1 MSKDGCIHYLFEAQ
15 AKRMP
20 NAIAL
25 VLDDK
30 RLTYRE
36 LNRQADQLARYLQ
49 TCGVGPETLV
59 GLFVNRSM
67 EMVVGVLGILKTG
80 GAYVPLDPQYPSE
93 RLQMIRCDT
102 ELKVI
107 VTTTELLDE
116 WYHTDDKLELVDICE
131 VIQSAG
137 SQDSQ
142 FALPRSTS
150 NQLAYTLYTSG
161 STGTPKG
168 VMVEHWS
175 VLTLLHGFERVA
187 PSGEKLVGTSV
198 CPFSFD
204 VSAWE
209 LFSNLCFGGTLHILR
224 PDRFADPKRFA
235 GYLID
240 QGVTSTYIPPALLSG
255 VVSELERQG
264 GPVPLNRILV
274 GVEPIKQGVLQRF
287 RDLSERM
294 CIVNG
299 YGPTETTI
307 CATFFSFQA
316 AKDPNRRTPIG
327 EAVPGYKVYIV
338 DNDFEPV
345 FQGAAGEILVGGPG
359 LARGYFNRPGLTA
372 SQFIPS
378 PFDAEGERLYRT
390 GDLAH
395 YLADGNIEFLGRAD
409 HQVKIRGFRIELGE
423 IEATLSRHPAVAKSV
438 ILAREDTPGDRR
450 LVAYVVLGQGENLT
464 IDEMRDFLRDKL
476 PVYMVPSF
484 FVLLETLP
492 LTPNGKVDRQALP
505 APGRARAVREETFV
519 APRTPLEEMLAG
531 IWAEVLG
538 LESVGVR
545 DNFFELGGHSLLA
558 TQVISRVRD
567 AFQIELPLR
576 ALFEAPTIADLAER
590 IEAARHTARGL
601 QVLPI
606 SSVSP
611 GKELRLSFAQQRL
624 WFLDQL
630 RPDSPVYNVP
640 VVFRLRGLLDVAALE
655 HSLNEI
661 VRRHKALRTTF
672 ATVDGRLIQVVA
684 PVLSLTLPVVG
695 LCEVPET
702 EREASARQL
711 LTEEVR
717 RPFDLAHG
725 PLLRATL
732 LRLDAEE
739 HVLLLMMHHIV
750 SDDWSIKVFNQ
761 ELAVL
766 YEAFSAGKPS
776 PLPELPIQYADFAVW
791 QRQWLQGEVLEEQ
804 LSYWKQQLGGSLPV
818 LELPTDRPR
827 PAVQTF
833 EGAIQSFV
841 LSSDLTNALKA
852 LSRREGVTLFMTLL
866 AAFRTLLYR
875 YTGQWDILVGSPI
888 ANRNRAEIE
897 RLIGFF
903 VNTLVLRIDL
913 SGNPTFREL
922 LCRVREV
929 TLEAYAHQD
938 LPFEKL
944 VEELQPER
952 DMSRN
957 PLFQVVFALQNVL
970 VEAPALPGLTVSPV
984 EVHNG
989 TAKFDLTL
997 ELWERP
1003 EGFCGRLEYDTGLF
1017 DATTIS
1023 RLLGNFQTL
1032 LEGIVANPDQCLV
1045 DLPVLGEAER
1055 RRLLVEW
1062 NDTEVEYSRDRCI
1075 HELFEAQVERTPD
1088 AVAVIFEG
1096 QHLTYRELN
1105 RRANQLAHYLRELG
1119 VGPGVLVGLCV
1130 ERSLE
1135 MVVGILGV
1143 LKAGGAYVPL
1153 DPAYPRERL
1162 AFMLH
1167 DAQVVALLTQ
1177 ERLVEHLPPQ
1187 EVPVLCLDT
1196 EWKTISPKSE
1206 KNPVSGVR
1214 PDDLAYVIYTSGST
1228 GRPKGVT
1235 IAHANISPLLH
1246 WGYENLGLSTADR
1259 VIQYLSYCFDWSV
1272 WEIFITLT
1280 SGASLFVIPR
1290 HKALDPE
1297 EALDFIAENGITV
1310 LHGTPTQFQALIA
1323 LEQGLETIEYACI
1336 GAEKLPHD
1344 LVNRCHDLLDTDCR
1358 IFNMYGPT
1366 ETAIIATILEI
1377 DRSDIGKYR
1386 DLASVPIGEPIS
1398 NTRCHIL
1405 DQRGNL
1411 QPIGVPGELHIA
1423 GDGLA
1428 RGYLSRPELTAEKFA
1443 PDPFNSRARVYRT
1456 GDLVKWL
1463 PDGNIEFLG
1472 RIDHQVKVRGF
1483 RIELGEVEAI
1493 LDQHP
1498 AVQQVVVLVLEDRPG
1513 EKRLVAYFVPARG
1526 QAPTVGG
1533 LRHFLREKLPDYM
1546 VPSAFVTLE
1555 ALPLMP
1561 NGKVDRRALPAPG
1574 VARSEREGAFV
1585 VPRTPVEKELA
1596 HTWGDI
1602 LGIKQVGINDNFFDL
1617 GGHSLLATQVI
1628 SRIRDAFHLE
1638 MPIRNLFE
1646 AATVADLAT
1655 VIERKLIEQVDD
1667 EKLAQIW
1674 VELKQ
1679 LPKDEVQAMF
1689 AASYRKA

>member
-1 MSKDGCIHYLFEAQ
+1 MSKAGCIHYLFEAQ
-15 AKRMP
+15 AKRTP

-25 VLDDK
+25 VLDTK

-36 LNRQADQLARYLQ
+36 LNRRADQLARYLQ
-49 TCGVGPETLV
+49 TRGVGQEMLV
-59 GLFVNRSM
+59 GICLERSL
-67 EMVVGVLGILKTG
+67 EVLVGILGILKVG
-80 GAYVPLDPQYPSE
+80 GAYVPLDPQYPHA
-93 RLQMIRCDT
+93 RLDMIRRNAG
-102 ELKVI
+102 LRVI
-107 VTTTELLDE
+107 LTAAELLED
-116 WYHTDDKLELVDICE
+116 WAHSDGNLDFIDIHE
-131 VIQSAG
+131 ALSSDIPQE
-137 SQDSQ
+137 SQ
-142 FALPRSTS
+142 FASLTTPD
-150 NQLAYTLYTSG
+150 QLAYILFTSG
-161 STGTPKG
+161 STGIPKG
-168 VMVEHWS
+168 VMVEHHS
-175 VLTLLHGFERVA
+175 VLALLRAFDQVA
-187 PSGEKLVGTSV
+187 PSGKNLIGTSV
-198 CPFSFD
+198 CSFSFD
-204 VSAWE
+204 VSEWE
-209 LFSNLCFGGTLHILR
+209 FFSTLCFGGTLHILR
-224 PDRFADPKRFA
+224 PEVFADPERFA
-235 GYLID
+235 NYLVD
-240 QGVTSTYIPPALLSG
+240 YHVTSAYIPPALLSD
-255 VVSELERQG
+255 VADRLEKRSDK
-264 GPVPLNRILV
+264 VALNRILV
-274 GVEPIKQGVLQRF
+274 GVEPIKQSVLQRF
-287 RDLSERM
+287 RNLSGQM
-294 CIVNG
+294 HIVNG

-307 CATFFSFQA
+307 CATFFSFQTA
-316 AKDPNRRTPIG
+316 TDPHHRTPIG
-327 EAVPGYKVYIV
+327 TAVPGYEVYVV
-338 DNDFEPV
+338 DHNLRSV
-345 FQGAAGEILVGGPG
+345 SIGATGEILIGGAG
-359 LARGYFNRPGLTA
+359 LARGYLNRSDLTA
-372 SQFIPS
+372 EKFVPN
-378 PFDAEGERLYRT
+378 PFDQEPGARLYRT
-390 GDLAH
+390 GDLARW
-395 YLADGNIEFLGRAD
+395 LPDGNIEFVGRLD

-423 IEATLSRHPAVAKSV
+423 IEAVLGKHPAVRQTVVLAK
-438 ILAREDTPGDRR
+438 EDIPGDKY
-450 LVAYVVLGQGENLT
+450 LVAYVVPYKGSEPTLGELRSFLKGNLP
-464 IDEMRDFLRDKL
+464 EH
-476 PVYMVPSF
+476 MVPASF
-484 FVLLETLP
+484 VFLDALP

-640 VVFRLRGLLDVAALE
+640 VVFQLRGLLDVAALE

-1143 LKAGGAYVPL
+1143 LEAGGAYVPL

-1235 IAHANISPLLH
+1235 IAHANICPLLH

-1259 VIQYLSYCFDWSV
+1259 AIQYLSYCFDWSV

-1297 EALDFIAENGITV
+1297 ETLDFIAENGITV
-1310 LHGTPTQFQALIA
+1310 LHGTPTQFQPLIA
-1323 LEQGLETIEYACI
+1323 LGQRLDTIEYACI
-1336 GAEKLPHD
+1336 GAEKLPYD
-1344 LVNRCHDLLDTDCR
+1344 LVDRCHDLLDANCR

-1428 RGYLSRPELTAEKFA
+1428 RGYLSRPELTAEKFV

-1674 VELKQ
+1674 AELKQ
-1679 LPKDEVQAMF
+1679 LPGDEVQAMF
-1689 AASYRKA
+1689 VASCRKA